1 MMSMKWPFP
10 GSRWWKFDFHTH
22 TPKSTDTAWF
32 KQNQNLTPGDWLL
45 RYMAAGIDCVAVTD
59 HNSGEW
65 ISLLNDTY
73 ETMKATAETGPPE
86 SGFRELAIFPGVE
99 LSVQGGIHM
108 LAILDPSATTAD
120 IDTLLGRV
128 DYQGTKG
135 STDGVTGKGV
145 AEVIRA
151 ILDSDGIP
159 IPAHADEDKGLL
171 MVHPGSR
178 ACAHDANTVLQALA
192 LDQLLAVEW
201 VDESNAL
208 PECTE
213 KQAEGLAHV
222 LGTDCHDFQ
231 GSNVPGSRFTWV
243 KMASPTLE
251 GLRLALLDGNGVSIL
266 RGDDASLDPLR
277 LPAHMIS
284 AIEIEKAR
292 YVGNHVAER
301 LAFSPYY
308 NALIGGRGTG
318 KSTLVHALRLALNRT
333 DELALLDDPREQLEN
348 FCRVAVTRTD
358 AGALRQ
364 DTEMRLD
371 WRHDDQL
378 YRLRWSASDQSVT
391 VEELVDGQW
400 QLSDSQATPANRFPV
415 QIFSQGQIAAMAGEG
430 RQALL
435 DVVDEAS
442 EAQQLWSDLDEE
454 KRSYMTVRAQL
465 RELKGK
471 IAARPEL
478 ERRLKETVLKL
489 RGLTKAQFAE
499 VLNAYQESQ
508 RQGKAIGSTLETL
521 GNWIERLREMA
532 DSLTMEDWPSELFS
546 NDENE
551 DVIAWRN
558 EAEGVVTWLCEA
570 LTETATD
577 LETKKNEFAMDKR
590 IGAWQERTT
599 KATLA
604 YEEIQETLAG
614 QDIQDLAGFHSLEQ
628 ERQKLVEQIEVLD
641 QLEKSRKEHASLA
654 QEQQQ
659 RVWKARE
666 AITERRSEFVRDTL
680 AQNEFV
686 RMEVVHIGFE
696 PRSIERSLRELLD
709 VMDDRFSGD
718 ILDESAEKGLAWD
731 LASAL
736 DRTHQIQETRRRL
749 LENDAG
755 FHGKFRSYLERRHA
769 TPEFHDHIQCWFP
782 EDDLRIEYSRTGDGK
797 NWTPI
802 TQGSQGQRSAA
813 LLAFL
818 LSFGSSPLILDQP
831 EDDLDNHLIYDLIVR
846 QISKDKLRRQLI
858 IVTHNPN
865 VLVNGDAEMI
875 HALDFRGGQCRVV
888 EAGGLQEAT
897 VREEVCRVMEG
908 GREALARRWARL
920 GKEL

>member
-1 MMSMKWPFP
+1 MSIEWPFP

-32 KQNQNLTPGDWLL
+32 NQNQNLSPEDWLL
-45 RYMAAGIDCVAVTD
+45 RYMAAGIDCIAVTD

-65 ISLLNDTY
+65 VSLLKDTY
-73 ETMKATAETGPPE
+73 KELKANAETGPLD

-108 LAILDPSATTAD
+108 LAILDPSATTGD

-128 DYQGTKG
+128 DYQGAKG
-135 STDGVTGKGV
+135 NSDGVTGKGV

-178 ACAHDANTVLQALA
+178 ACGHDANTVLQALA

-201 VDESNAL
+201 VDESNEL

-222 LGTDCHDFQ
+222 LGTDCHNFQ

-251 GLRLALLDGNGVSIL
+251 GLRLALLDGNRVSIL
-266 RGDDASLDPLR
+266 RSDDASLDPLR

-292 YVGNHVAER
+292 YVGNDAAER
-301 LAFSPYY
+301 LAFSPYF

-333 DELALLDDPREQLEN
+333 DELALLDDPREQLKS
-348 FCRVAVTRTD
+348 FCRIAGTRGD

-364 DTEMRLD
+364 ETEMRLD
-371 WRHDDQL
+371 WRHDDQF
-378 YRLRWSASDQSVT
+378 YRLRWCASNQSVT
-391 VEELVDGQW
+391 VEEFVDGQW
-400 QLSDSQATPANRFPV
+400 LLSDSQATPASRFPV

-442 EAQQLWSDLDEE
+442 QIQQLWSEFDEE

-465 RELKGK
+465 RELEGK
-471 IAARPEL
+471 IGARPEL
-478 ERRLKETVLKL
+478 ARRLKETVLKL
-489 RGLTKAQFAE
+489 KGLTQAQFAE
-499 VLNAYQESQ
+499 VLNAYQTSQ
-508 RQGKAIGSTLETL
+508 RQGKTIDSTLGTL
-521 GNWIERLREMA
+521 GNWIKSLREMA
-532 DSLTMEDWPSELFS
+532 DSLAMDDWPGELFS
-546 NDENE
+546 DDKDG

-558 EAEGVVTWLCEA
+558 EVESVVAWLCEA
-570 LTETATD
+570 LKGAATE
-577 LETKKNEFAMDKR
+577 LETKRNGLAKDER

-604 YEEIQETLAG
+604 YEEMQETLAA
-614 QDIQDLAGFHSLEQ
+614 QDIQDLAGFHSLEL
-628 ERQKLVEQIEVLD
+628 ERQKLAEQIEELD
-641 QLEKSRKEHASLA
+641 QLEKSRQELASLA
-654 QEQQQ
+654 QDQLQS
-659 RVWKARE
+659 VWKARE
-666 AITERRSEFVRDTL
+666 AITERRSQFVRDTL
-680 AQNEFV
+680 AQNDFV
-686 RMEVVHIGFE
+686 RMEVVHIGFD
-696 PRSIERSLRELLD
+696 PRSIERNLRELLD

-718 ILDESAEKGLAWD
+718 ILDESDEKGLAWE
-731 LASAL
+731 LAFTQ
-736 DRTHQIQETRRRL
+736 DRTHQLQETRRRL
-749 LENDAG
+749 LENDDG

-846 QISKDKLRRQLI
+846 QICDNKLHRQLI